1 MLSCLQN
8 PNAVQLYIVP
18 NLLRDGVIASF
29 VRDLAQAVATV
40 RRQSRKIFDALTE
53 NISQEQQHQARTPA

>member
-18 NLLRDGVIASF
+18 NLLRDGVIAGF

-53 NISQEQQHQARTPA
+53 NISDPGGARG

>member
-40 RRQSRKIFDALTE
+40 RPHSRKIFDLTE
-53 NISQEQQHQARTPA
+53 NISDSGGARG

>member
-40 RRQSRKIFDALTE
+40 RRQSWEIFDALTE
-53 NISQEQQHQARTPA
+53 NISDPGGARG

>member
-40 RRQSRKIFDALTE
+40 RPQSRKIFDSLTE
-53 NISQEQQHQARTPA
+53 NI

>member
-40 RRQSRKIFDALTE
+40 RPQSRKIFDSLTE
-53 NISQEQQHQARTPA
+53 NVSDSGGARG

>member
-40 RRQSRKIFDALTE
+40 RPQSRQIFDSLTE
-53 NISQEQQHQARTPA
+53 NISDSGGARG

>member
-18 NLLRDGVIASF
+18 NLLRDGVIANF

-40 RRQSRKIFDALTE
+40 RPQSRKIFDSLTE
-53 NISQEQQHQARTPA
+53 NISDSGGAGG